1 MTDKS
6 AGLIASIRQRLLNVT
21 ANTGGEAN
29 LIWSRYAIERL
40 LYRLSLAEFSKE
52 FVLKGA
58 ALFTV
63 WAGAPYRPTL
73 DLDLLAFGE
82 DSEERIADVFH
93 KLCGIEVDID
103 DGIRFD
109 AGSIRVEAIREN
121 AEYQGRRVRLVAFL
135 GKAKIPIQVDIGFGD
150 VITPAPEMVD
160 FPTILDLPIPRV
172 RASTRPTV
180 VAEKL
185 HAMTVLGMANSRMK
199 DFFDI
204 HMLAGHFSFD
214 GQELAEAVRATFERR
229 NTLIPTEEPIVFTDE
244 FAYDR
249 MKQTQWNAFIRRIKM
264 TPEIEFP
271 VILERLR
278 VFLLP
283 VVRSASGQSPTPGQ
297 WEIAQVKW
305 V

>member
-1 MTDKS
+1 MTDKPV
-6 AGLIASIRQRLLNVT
+6 GLVASIRQRLLNVT

-40 LYRLSLAEFSKE
+40 LYRLSLAEFSQE

-63 WAGAPYRPTL
+63 WADAPYRPTL

-82 DSEERIADVFH
+82 DSEERIADVFC
-93 KLCGIEVDID
+93 KLCCIEVDVD

-135 GKAKIPIQVDIGFGD
+135 GKAKIPVQVDIGFGD
-150 VITPAPEMVD
+150 VITPAPEIVD
-160 FPTILDLPIPRV
+160 FPTLLDLPIPRV

-185 HAMTVLGMANSRMK
+185 HAMIVLGMANSRMK

-204 HMLAGHFSFD
+204 HMLAGHFSFN
-214 GQELAEAVRATFERR
+214 GLELAEAVRATFKRR
-229 NTLIPTEEPIVFTDE
+229 NTHIPTDAIVFTDE

-249 MKQTQWNAFIRRIKM
+249 MKQTQWNAFIRRIKAK
-264 TPEIEFP
+264 PEMEFP
-271 VILERLR
+271 VVLERLR
-278 VFLLP
+278 AFLLP
-283 VVRSASGQSPTPGQ
+283 VMRFASGGNFVPGY
-297 WEIAQVKW
+297 WEIDQEKW
-305 V
+305 M